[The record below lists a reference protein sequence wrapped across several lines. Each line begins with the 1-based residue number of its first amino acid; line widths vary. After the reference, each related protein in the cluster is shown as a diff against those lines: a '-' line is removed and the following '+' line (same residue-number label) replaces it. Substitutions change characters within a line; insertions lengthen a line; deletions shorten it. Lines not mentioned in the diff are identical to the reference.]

1 LDHWAQ
7 KTKAAELFLTTLLIL
22 LDGGCGKPGVQA
34 AGGAGAGASSPT
46 VVVETAELRQEVP
59 IVAELM
65 ARFEAEATVEVR
77 ANVEG
82 QLTEMSFKEGLMV
95 KKGQVLFRIDP
106 RQYDAAVQLVGA
118 SVEKAEADLEM
129 AREQQHLVNAQSA
142 LRQAEAALLKAN
154 QDVERLK
161 PLAARRAV
169 PARDMDAA
177 VAVQSSAA
185 AAVEDARA
193 TAHTTA
199 VSDRIGLRQAQANL
213 TAAQAALQKAE
224 LDRGQTTIRAP
235 ISGLIGHQYVSV
247 GNYVGRGESNLLA
260 HISQIDPIKVDFSI
274 SETLYLRTRDTIER
288 QALDHIELIVADDSV
303 YPFPGRFTSIARAA
317 DEKTG
322 TILLTAKFPNPKG
335 ILLPGMSGR
344 VHLAVDK
351 RRNAVLV
358 SERALFD
365 AQGSK
370 AVYIVTPENKV
381 ALRNVVT
388 EGRYQGKSI
397 VIKGLDGGET
407 VIVDGSGKLR
417 PGQLVSTQGA
427 AR

>member
-1 LDHWAQ
+1 VLR
-7 KTKAAELFLTTLLIL
+7 KTKTKTCRLAAAAGILLTTFLFNTA
-22 LDGGCGKPGVQA
+22 CGKPGVQA
-34 AGGAGAGASSPT
+34 AGGASSPAP
-46 VVVETAELRQEVP
+46 VIVQIAELRTDIP
-59 IVAELM
+59 IVAEL
-65 ARFEAEATVEVR
+65 AAKFDADATVEVR

-95 KKGQVLFRIDP
+95 KKGQILFRIDP
-106 RQYDAAVQLVGA
+106 RQYDAAAQLAGA

-129 AREQQHLVNAQSA
+129 AHEQQHLVNAESA

-154 QDVERLK
+154 QDTERMK

-169 PARDMDAA
+169 PARDLDAA
-177 VAVQSSAA
+177 IAAQSSAA

-193 TAHTTA
+193 TARTTA
-199 VSDRIGLRQAQANL
+199 VSDRIGLRQAQASV
-213 TAAQAALQKAE
+213 TAARAALQKAE
-224 LDRGQTTIRAP
+224 LDREQTTIRAP

-260 HISQIDPIKVDFSI
+260 HVSQIDPIKVEFSI
-274 SETLYLRTRDTIER
+274 SEKLYLRTHDTVDR
-288 QALDHIELIVADDSV
+288 KALDHLELILADDSV
-303 YPFPGRFTSIARAA
+303 YPFLGRFTSIARAA

-322 TILLTAKFPNPKG
+322 DLLLTARFPNPKG

-344 VHLAVDK
+344 VHLTVDK

-370 AVYIVTPENKV
+370 AVYIVTAENKA
-381 ALRNVVT
+381 ALRTVVT
-388 EGRYQGKSI
+388 EGSYQGKSI
-397 VIKGLDGGET
+397 IIKGLGGGET
-407 VIVDGSGKLR
+407 VIVEGSGKIR
-417 PGQLVSTQGA
+417 PGQSVSPQKA
-427 AR
+427 AP